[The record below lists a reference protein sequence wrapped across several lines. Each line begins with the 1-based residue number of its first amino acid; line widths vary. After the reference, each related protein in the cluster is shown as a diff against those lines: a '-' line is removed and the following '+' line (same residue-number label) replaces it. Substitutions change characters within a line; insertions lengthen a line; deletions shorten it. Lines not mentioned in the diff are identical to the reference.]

1 LQKYL
6 FYFNFYL
13 VDLRWI
19 KFDVIYYEYGAMV
32 IVYDDPDK
40 AVRTYKTL
48 RDSFFDDKQ
57 LTVLLLPTIQ
67 VDLLICNNI
76 ILQIRV
82 NQ

>member
-1 LQKYL
+1 MQKYL